1 MGSDFYI
8 SPGTRAKYTPTSG
21 MTNISMDFNAAPSG
35 NARGTEV
42 VIPDNASPEVR
53 AAAQR
58 YNAGVASFA
67 SQYGIQDYPVRGVK
81 TRSENGRG
89 VSNTI
94 HTEPFFNSDLAM
106 QQAILE
112 NPQAFAEVYRDAFG
126 TLPDMRLI
134 AAHGIGADRGAAS
147 SVFKDETSFGELMA
161 KTLLGSSQPVAD
173 DAMEALG
180 RSPIRRD
187 IAPFIGQ
194 QPIGTTANAP
204 TGGILSNEGNQM
216 AQQPQGLLG
225 SMGIQ
230 RRDPNAQGE
239 TSQPFYNRQSFG
251 DTMARIAPALGRM
264 GVMGL
269 EGPAQA
275 ALDDRNKRQGD
286 ERAKQAQ
293 AARTNQTREWI
304 ASQPNGEQFAAM
316 FDAVGLK
323 ATSDAMNAA
332 NAPAPTSA
340 SYEGLRQQAL
350 AGGLEEGTPEFQKYI
365 LNGGGDT
372 AAFRSLHDQAMASG
386 FEPGSPEY
394 KEFMATRGAGLSA
407 AAATTG
413 KNLAEAE
420 TGAGAKGA
428 GAQGKIYG
436 DAIANAK
443 IMLPQAQASAE
454 MINNQVQAL
463 LDNPNLDRMLGPLSG
478 RLLDTST
485 EAVNIANRIE
495 QLQGQA
501 FLQARQFL
509 KGSGTITDFES
520 NRAEAAMSR
529 MKTTQDPVEFREAL
543 VEFNA
548 MVQQGAA
555 RVKYQSERTI
565 ESYTNPP
572 PLTPVTT
579 GNGVDLSG
587 MSDEELQAI
596 AEGL

>member
-1 MGSDFYI
+1 
-8 SPGTRAKYTPTSG
+8 
-21 MTNISMDFNAAPSG
+21 MDFNAAPSG

-42 VIPDNASPEVR
+42 IIPDNASPEVR

-94 HTEPFFNSDLAM
+94 HTEPFFNNDLAM

-194 QPIGTTANAP
+194 QPISAASTP

-239 TSQPFYNRQSFG
+239 TSQPFYNRKSFG

-275 ALDDRNKRQGD
+275 ALDNRNKRQGD
-286 ERAKQAQ
+286 ERLLALGAQQRNATAEWLRSQGADKLADGVLSGAITGAQ
-293 AARTNQTREWI
+293 ALSNMQ
-304 ASQPNGEQFAAM
+304 ASAGGSDTVQSSVPLDDGTTVIIMRNGSRRVLAPNGEELTGQAAA
-316 FDAVGLK
+316 DAILK
-323 ATSDAMNAA
+323 AREFTVANQTAISQGRRTGTLEADLNLGGQVTAASDISAASVKFGINAYDSYGKLQTSLGNIDEAISAIDGGAQSGLVYNMLPNITLASASLVNSMNRMGLDVVGSVTFGALSEGEMRLAMSTAV
-332 NAPAPTSA
+332 PQDLAPT
-340 SYEGLRQQAL
+340 ELRAWLVRRRDAQA
-350 AGGLEEGTPEFQKYI
+350 K
-365 LNGGGDT
+365 
-372 AAFRSLHDQAMASG
+372 
-386 FEPGSPEY
+386 
-394 KEFMATRGAGLSA
+394 
-407 AAATTG
+407 AAATM
-413 KNLAEAE
+413 
-420 TGAGAKGA
+420 
-428 GAQGKIYG
+428 Q
-436 DAIANAK
+436 NA
-443 IMLPQAQASAE
+443 A
-454 MINNQVQAL
+454 
-463 LDNPNLDRMLGPLSG
+463 
-478 RLLDTST
+478 
-485 EAVNIANRIE
+485 
-495 QLQGQA
+495 
-501 FLQARQFL
+501 QFL
-509 KGSGTITDFES
+509 TSPGPNQTINDWIKRNKAENKGNVSP
-520 NRAEAAMSR
+520 
-529 MKTTQDPVEFREAL
+529 KTGG
-543 VEFNA
+543 
-548 MVQQGAA
+548 GA
-555 RVKYQSERTI
+555 
-565 ESYTNPP
+565 
-572 PLTPVTT
+572 
-579 GNGVDLSG
+579 DLSG
-587 MSDEELQAI
+587 MSDAELQAI
-596 AEGL
+596 AEGR

>member
-239 TSQPFYNRQSFG
+239 TSQPFYNRKSFG

-316 FDAVGLK
+316 FDAVGGAATLK
-323 ATSDAMNAA
+323 AMQDA
-332 NAPAPTSA
+332 NAPAKQTSA
-340 SYEGLRQQAL
+340 MQNYEFLISQGMDPKTATERAFSGGTTINTGDVGTGQYLYGAQAGLPAGWRLDIKTGEASPIPGGDAERDIAVEQEAEKNRLKTATDNDEVTTSVVSGSIDKLTKMLNDSEGAIFNLPEAGIVGNALGSFGVNQQAVDFKNELGTVQANIAFDRLQQMREASKTGGALGAVSERELDLLMNAYGNLNQSTSATILRQNLQDIKRIMTKIENDPTAS
-350 AGGLEEGTPEFQKYI
+350 AFYYGGNSGNVGATS
-365 LNGGGDT
+365 NGGGD
-372 AAFRSLHDQAMASG
+372 G
-386 FEPGSPEY
+386 FSV
-394 KEFMATRGAGLSA
+394 
-407 AAATTG
+407 TG
-413 KNLAEAE
+413 
-420 TGAGAKGA
+420 
-428 GAQGKIYG
+428 
-436 DAIANAK
+436 
-443 IMLPQAQASAE
+443 
-454 MINNQVQAL
+454 
-463 LDNPNLDRMLGPLSG
+463 
-478 RLLDTST
+478 
-485 EAVNIANRIE
+485 RI
-495 QLQGQA
+495 
-501 FLQARQFL
+501 
-509 KGSGTITDFES
+509 D
-520 NRAEAAMSR
+520 
-529 MKTTQDPVEFREAL
+529 
-543 VEFNA
+543 
-548 MVQQGAA
+548 
-555 RVKYQSERTI
+555 
-565 ESYTNPP
+565 
-572 PLTPVTT
+572 
-579 GNGVDLSG
+579 
-587 MSDEELQAI
+587 
-596 AEGL
+596 

>member
-1 MGSDFYI
+1 
-8 SPGTRAKYTPTSG
+8 
-21 MTNISMDFNAAPSG
+21 
-35 NARGTEV
+35 
-42 VIPDNASPEVR
+42 
-53 AAAQR
+53 
-58 YNAGVASFA
+58 
-67 SQYGIQDYPVRGVK
+67 
-81 TRSENGRG
+81 
-89 VSNTI
+89 
-94 HTEPFFNSDLAM
+94 M

-161 KTLLGSSQPVAD
+161 KTLIGSSQPVAD

-194 QPIGTTANAP
+194 QPISAASTP

-239 TSQPFYNRQSFG
+239 TSQPFYNRKSFG

-304 ASQPNGEQFAAM
+304 LSQPNGEQFAAM

-386 FEPGSPEY
+386 FEPESPEY

-407 AAATTG
+407 AAETTG

-443 IMLPQAQASAE
+443 IMLPQALASAE
-454 MINNQVQAL
+454 TVDSQVQAL
-463 LDNPNLDRMLGPLSG
+463 LSNPNLDRMLGPLPG
-478 RLLDTST
+478 RLLDTSA

-529 MKTTQDPVEFREAL
+529 MKTTQDPVEFRAAL

-548 MVQQGAA
+548 MVQQGAE

-565 ESYTNPP
+565 ESYTNPASP
-572 PLTPVTT
+572 PPKTVDGP
-579 GNGVDLSG
+579 DLSG
-587 MSDEELQAI
+587 MSDAELQAI
-596 AEGL
+596 AEGG